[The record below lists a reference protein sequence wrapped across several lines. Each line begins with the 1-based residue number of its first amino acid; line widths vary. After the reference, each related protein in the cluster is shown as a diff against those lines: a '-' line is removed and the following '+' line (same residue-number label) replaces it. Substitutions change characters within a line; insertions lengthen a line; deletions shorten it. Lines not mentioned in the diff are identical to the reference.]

1 MRTAGLLN
9 PPQADD
15 ALHPADPVGA
25 LRVSLAQNSVD
36 SFKNELDAE
45 LLFTYALRSP
55 LLHEMPSLLC
65 FMPSRRDLTLG

>member
-1 MRTAGLLN
+1 MLFILLT
-9 PPQADD
+9 QS
-15 ALHPADPVGA
+15 VRCG
-25 LRVSLAQNSVD
+25 VSLAQNSVD